1 MINKLVAV
9 CVFSIFLGFQA
20 VAVQAEDSVES
31 RIEHLL
37 EGNRDIE
44 GQFRQVTYDEK
55 GHELQVSKGVFLLA
69 KPNQFVW
76 DSISPFAQR
85 IVSDGTSITV
95 WDVDLEQATIKP
107 LASSIGNSPA
117 ALLGQPAA
125 EVLPNYSV
133 TTMGPEKFRLE
144 PKKEQDLF
152 QTLTLSFRNEVITSM
167 SIVDALGQTTVME
180 FQNVE
185 QHEGVA
191 KENFV
196 LDLPDHVDVIVEG
209 Q

>member
-1 MINKLVAV
+1 M
-9 CVFSIFLGFQA
+9 
-20 VAVQAEDSVES
+20 
-31 RIEHLL
+31 
-37 EGNRDIE
+37 
-44 GQFRQVTYDEK
+44 
-55 GHELQVSKGVFLLA
+55 
-69 KPNQFVW
+69 
-76 DSISPFAQR
+76 
-85 IVSDGTSITV
+85 
-95 WDVDLEQATIKP
+95 
-107 LASSIGNSPA
+107 
-117 ALLGQPAA
+117 
-125 EVLPNYSV
+125 
-133 TTMGPEKFRLE
+133 
-144 PKKEQDLF
+144 F